1 MKININHTKCPG
13 YFRLWTIGLIAIVLM
28 IGVGASTVV
37 QAQVTLTDLTGRQI
51 TLDQP
56 ARRLLI
62 TDGRFLVALSLI
74 HPDPV
79 SLLAAW
85 PHDIDHIGQD
95 TYTQL
100 RATSPAIASLPKVA
114 GSARVQS
121 VEQIL
126 AVRPDLA
133 VFPLGSH
140 LSDEQRSS
148 IEAAGIPVLVLDF
161 FTYPLTN
168 VDRSLR
174 LLGHATGSTARAER
188 FIAFRRERMRTI
200 AERVAHLPE
209 EARPT
214 VFLEPHAGL
223 SEDCCASPGNGRI
236 GEYIDFVGGDNIGRE
251 AIPSPAGWLSLEYVI
266 TRAPDVY
273 IATGGSHMERHGG
286 LVLGPGFSADQAQ
299 ASLAQLVSRP
309 GFADLPAV
317 LNGRAHSLS
326 HQLLNS
332 PLDIMALEYLA
343 KSIHPTLFRDLDPE
357 KTRAF
362 ISEISAIKSMDGVF
376 WTRLAE
382 PGSR

>member
-1 MKININHTKCPG
+1 MMGILMAAI
-13 YFRLWTIGLIAIVLM
+13 LIS
-28 IGVGASTVV
+28 GVGASTG
-37 QAQVTLTDLTGRQI
+37 ARAEVTLTDVTGRQI

-85 PHDIDHIGQD
+85 PHDIDHIGPD

-133 VFPLGSH
+133 VFPLGSS
-140 LSDEQRSS
+140 LSDEQRAS

-161 FTYPLTN
+161 FTYPLKN

-188 FIAFRRERMRTI
+188 FIAFRRERMRVI

-209 EARPT
+209 EARPA

-236 GEYIDFVGGDNIGRE
+236 GEYIDFVGGDNIGRD

-266 TRAPDVY
+266 TRAPEVY
-273 IATGGSHMERHGG
+273 IATGGPHMERRGG
-286 LVLGPGFSADQAQ
+286 LVLGSGFSDSQAR
-299 ASLAQLVSRP
+299 ASLAHLVSRP

-317 LNGRAHSLS
+317 LNGRAHGLS

-343 KSIHPTLFRDLDPE
+343 KSIHPTVFRDINPDE
-357 KTRAF
+357 TRAF
-362 ISEISAIKSMDGVF
+362 ISELSAVTSMDGVF
-376 WTRLAE
+376 WTRLVE